1 MTTNSVKN
9 AYMWPHFDPILVKF
23 GPFAIHYYALAYIT
37 ALIVG
42 WRLMRRLVREHPA
55 IATPE
60 QVDDF
65 LAWATLGVVL
75 GGRIGYILFYQP
87 VYFLNHL
94 SRTYAVWDGGMSFH
108 GGLIGVSVAILIFC
122 HRERL
127 DPWQFADRVAVPV
140 PIGLFLGRCANFI
153 NGELWGRPAP
163 SWFPFRII
171 YPQSGSDVPR
181 YPSELIEASL
191 EGIVLFVILFWL
203 SRSER
208 IRNKHGYLAGAFVLG
223 YGIARTTAE
232 CFRQPDWFLG
242 YLMFGLTMGQL
253 LSIPMIAIGAAMIWR
268 AQRLE
273 RLKASQPA

>member
-9 AYMWPHFDPILVKF
+9 VYMWPHFDPILVKF

-122 HRERL
+122 HREGL

-181 YPSELIEASL
+181 YPSELIEATL

-203 SRSER
+203 SRSEH

-253 LSIPMIAIGAAMIWR
+253 LSFPMIAIGAAMIWR

>member
-1 MTTNSVKN
+1 MDNV
-9 AYMWPHFDPILVKF
+9 YIWPHFDPILVKF

-42 WRLMRRLVREHPA
+42 WRLIRRLVRESPS
-55 IATPE
+55 IASPE

-65 LAWATLGVVL
+65 LAWATLGVVF

-87 VYFLNHL
+87 AYFLDHL
-94 SRTYAVWDGGMSFH
+94 DRTYAVWDGGMSFH
-108 GGLIGVSVAILIFC
+108 GGLIGVAVSILIFC
-122 HRERL
+122 HRQKL

-163 SWFPFRII
+163 AWFPFRMI
-171 YPQSGSDVPR
+171 YLQSGSDIPR
-181 YPSELIEASL
+181 YPSELIEATL
-191 EGIVLFVILFWL
+191 EGIVLFVVLFAL

-208 IRNKHGYLAGAFVLG
+208 IRSQPGYLAGVFVLG
-223 YGIARTTAE
+223 YGLARGGAE
-232 CFRQPDWFLG
+232 FFRQPDWFLG

-253 LSIPMIAIGAAMIWR
+253 LSIPMIVIGAAMIWR
-268 AQRLE
+268 ARRIGQS
-273 RLKASQPA
+273 KAVFSA